1 MVPADRSLVACDEP
15 ADDPLDGMSD
25 KRARLI
31 ERPVGR
37 PSLQHLVRWHLGGV
51 SGLADVRHDLLEGA
65 HPSPLRLP

>member
-1 MVPADRSLVACDEP
+1 MVPADRSLMAFDEP

-25 KRARLI
+25 EFARVLERAVD
-31 ERPVGR
+31 RPA
-37 PSLQHLVRWHLGGV
+37 LHHLVRWHLGGV